1 MIWLVILPVG
11 LIVSLLIVLLISFY
25 FVKDK
30 KELPKFVV
38 FLIHLFE
45 WVMKLCHFLLL
56 LGICILIVIV
66 FATGVVSFSI
76 EPQYMYIY
84 LVGSA
89 CAFSYFAPKISYFSI
104 KWVTKINTSEYTGEL
119 IGKIKKNSERLDFRI
134 LTYGIL
140 LFFYMLRN
148 YHKYT
153 AYKYDSVLMSNIIEV
168 SAEALLTFVIVDTML
183 TIYNEKKSKR
193 Q

>member
-1 MIWLVILPVG
+1 MIWLVIIPGG
-11 LIVSLLIVLLISFY
+11 LIVSLLTVLLISFY

-30 KELPKFVV
+30 KKLPKFVV
-38 FLIHLFE
+38 FLIHSFE

-56 LGICILIVIV
+56 LGICILIITV
-66 FATGVVSFSI
+66 FAAGVVSFSI

-84 LVGSA
+84 LVVSA
-89 CAFSYFAPKISYFSI
+89 CAFAYFAAKISYFSI
-104 KWVTKINTSEYTGEL
+104 EWITKINTSEYTGEL
-119 IGKIKKNSERLDFRI
+119 IGKIKGNAERLDFRI

-153 AYKYDSVLMSNIIEV
+153 AHQYDSVLMSNIIEV

-183 TIYNEKKSKR
+183 AIYNEKKSKR